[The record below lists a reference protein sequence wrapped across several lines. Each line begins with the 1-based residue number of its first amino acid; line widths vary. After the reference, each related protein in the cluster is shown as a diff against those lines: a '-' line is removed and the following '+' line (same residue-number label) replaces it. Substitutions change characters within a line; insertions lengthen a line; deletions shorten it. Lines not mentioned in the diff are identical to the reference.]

1 MMKTE
6 LCNILSIEYPVI
18 QGAMAWISDA
28 MLASAVSEGG
38 GLGVIAAG
46 SAPLSVVE
54 EQIKKAILMTS
65 KPFGVNI
72 MLMAP
77 ETEKIVDLV
86 CKMKVPVVT
95 TGAGNPGK
103 YMERFKQAGIKV
115 LPVVPSV
122 ALAVK
127 MEKMGADALIV
138 EGYEAG
144 GHIGE
149 QTTMALIPQI
159 ADAVK
164 IPIIAAGGIADGR
177 GAAAAFMLGAKGVQ
191 LGTRFICSDEC
202 TVAYEY
208 KEVVL
213 KARDRD
219 TVVTGRVTGHPVRV
233 ISNKLTRELKKMEKD
248 GITAAEF
255 EKKGTGAL
263 ARAVKGD
270 VIYGSV
276 MAGQIAGLVKT
287 IKTCREIIQEIVND
301 TEKIVL
307 EISEKV
313 FSI

>member
-6 LCNILSIEYPVI
+6 LCNILGIEYPVI
-18 QGAMAWISDA
+18 QGAMAWVSDA

-46 SAPLSVVE
+46 SAPVSAVE

-86 CKMKVPVVT
+86 CRMKVPVVT

-103 YMERFKQAGIKV
+103 YMEQFKQAGIKV
-115 LPVVPSV
+115 MPVVPSV
-122 ALAVK
+122 ALAVR

-144 GHIGE
+144 GHVGE

-159 ADAVK
+159 VDAVK
-164 IPIIAAGGIADGR
+164 IPVIAAGGIADGR

-202 TVAYEY
+202 TVAVEY
-208 KEVVL
+208 KKAIL

-233 ISNKLTRELKKMEKD
+233 ISNKLTRELKQMEKD

-270 VIYGSV
+270 VTYGSV
-276 MAGQIAGLVKT
+276 MAGQIAGLVNT
-287 IKTCREIIQEIVND
+287 VRPCREIIQEIVND
-301 TEKIVL
+301 TEKVVL
-307 EISEKV
+307 EIGEKV